1 MWAVLFLHNMIAGSL
16 AVKNIPYGEFV
27 KAVKEGKVSEIAI
40 SENKIHGRMLGS
52 EDGAASN
59 TLFRTVRVDPE
70 ISQLNDISTG
80 AQSDLSRTTDIARSM
95 VKAC

>member
-16 AVKNIPYGEFV
+16 AVKNIPYSEFV

-40 SENKIHGRMLGS
+40 SENEIQGRMLGS
-52 EDGAASN
+52 EGGAASS

-70 ISQLNDISTG
+70 ISQLMDENNVNYSG
-80 AQSDLSRTTDIARSM
+80 KLENNFWEPS
-95 VKAC
+95 CPG